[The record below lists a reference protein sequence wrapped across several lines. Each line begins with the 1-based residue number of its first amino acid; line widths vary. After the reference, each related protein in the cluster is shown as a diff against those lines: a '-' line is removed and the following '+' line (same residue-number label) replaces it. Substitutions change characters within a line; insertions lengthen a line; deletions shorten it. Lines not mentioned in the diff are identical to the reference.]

1 MWKQGVVAAAAVALI
16 VVAITL
22 VQGVSASRSEPA
34 PAVVKDVARAAATIP
49 TMASAPRT
57 VAMAEAKKPAP
68 RGPAS
73 GVWAVMA
80 KPHASPAAE
89 REDLI
94 SAIRSAPACGEKWCE
109 EGRNTLAAWQRAIE
123 AKVPRGVEVATAECS
138 SAGCFV
144 KIVGETRAWREVS
157 AALPDATA
165 AAPWQGPTIQGGP
178 DFQTRPGSVIA
189 LWAILPD
196 VPDNS
201 EQGEDR

>member
-22 VQGVSASRSEPA
+22 VQGVSASGSAPAPTVAKGVAIAAAPVPKMASEP
-34 PAVVKDVARAAATIP
+34 P
-49 TMASAPRT
+49 S
-57 VAMAEAKKPAP
+57 VAMEPKVPAP
-68 RGPAS
+68 RGPAA

-89 REDLI
+89 REELI

-109 EGRNTLAAWQRAIE
+109 EGRNTLAAWQRAIQ
-123 AKVPRGVEVATAECS
+123 AKVPHGFEVATAECS
-138 SAGCFV
+138 AAGCFV

-201 EQGEDR
+201 EQGDDR